1 MVRLMVLYGHPK
13 DPAVFEQYYRDVH
26 MPIAA
31 QIRGVKIE
39 MGKVLGA
46 PDGYT
51 APFYR
56 IAEVMFDNTEHM
68 QAVLAT
74 PEAQRT
80 VADMANFAT
89 GGVTVM
95 VAQIA

>member
-13 DPAVFEQYYRDVH
+13 DSAAFEQYYRDVH

-31 QIRGVKIE
+31 QIRGVE
-39 MGKVLGA
+39 VEVGKVIGA
-46 PDGYT
+46 PDGGPT
-51 APFYR
+51 PFYR
-56 IAEVMFDNTEHM
+56 VAEVVFDNTEHM

-80 VADMANFAT
+80 VADIANFAT
-89 GGVTVM
+89 GGVTVL
-95 VAQIA
+95 VADMA